1 MNKQQEMTSY
11 LRYLIAGLKQGGVRQ
26 VVISPGSRSTP
37 LALLVKHEKDLQY
50 FVAVDERSAGFLAL
64 GLAKSSQQPVAL
76 LCTSGTAAANFY
88 PAICEAEASNVPLV
102 VLTSDRPPE
111 LRNVGAPQTMS
122 QNQLYADHVKF
133 FVELALPESTPLMLR
148 YSFWQGFQL
157 ATRAMHD
164 VKGVVHA
171 NIPLREPLLPDL
183 TQNTPIDL
191 SLAQTSTQN
200 LIAQGWFQKKG
211 LIVLG
216 SERSLAEAQLALTLA
231 NHLGWPIVGDPL
243 SQLASCDGETQN
255 YVKQAD
261 VIFEETRDLPEVE
274 VILRFGKVPVTK
286 NVMFYLRDSQ
296 AVQIL
301 VDETQ
306 QWPDYLYRS
315 QYLVAESL
323 TKVAKQILQSTPKRD
338 QSYLQAWQNLQKLA
352 GQAIDET
359 SEQFTFHE
367 SQLAMILM
375 KTLARGEQL
384 FVANSNAIRLVDRL
398 SGVSENSFQIFGNRG
413 VNGID
418 GILSTVAG
426 LAMQTKARTYLLV
439 GDLTLFHDMN
449 GLQLL
454 KSYQLP
460 VTIILLNNNAGG
472 IFSFLSQRSLTA
484 DDFDPLFATPLDLDF
499 AQVAKTYEL
508 AYQKVES
515 EADFEQAMANSRKLT
530 GANLIELTSQAQV
543 PVDFWQAVLSNFKEK
558 RMKGCHL

>member
-1 MNKQQEMTSY
+1 MTSY
-11 LRYLIAGLKQGGVRQ
+11 LRHLIAGLKQGGVRQ

-37 LALLVKHEKDLQY
+37 LALLVKREVDLQY

-133 FVELALPESTPLMLR
+133 FVEMALPESTSLMLR

-157 ATRAMHD
+157 ATRAMTG

-191 SLAQTSTQN
+191 SLTQTTTQN

-216 SERSLAEAQLALTLA
+216 SERSLAEARLALTLA

-243 SQLASCDGETQN
+243 TQLANSEGNGQN
-255 YVKQAD
+255 YLKQAD
-261 VIFEETRDLPEVE
+261 VIFDEARDLPEVE

-315 QYLVAESL
+315 QYLIAESL
-323 TKVAKQILQSTPKRD
+323 TEVAQQILQSTPNRD
-338 QSYLQAWQNLQKLA
+338 QDYLQAWQNLQKLA
-352 GQAIDET
+352 SQAIDET
-359 SEQFTFHE
+359 SEQFAFHE
-367 SQLAMILM
+367 SHLAMALM

-398 SGVSENSFQIFGNRG
+398 SGVSEASFQVFGNRG

-426 LAMQTKARTYLLV
+426 LAMQTQARTYLLV

-454 KSYQLP
+454 KAYHLP

-515 EADFEQAMANSRKLT
+515 EADFEQAIATSRKLT
-530 GANLIELTSQAQV
+530 GANMIELTSQAQV

-558 RMKGCHL
+558 RMKGCLL

>member
-1 MNKQQEMTSY
+1 MTSY
-11 LRYLIAGLKQGGVRQ
+11 LRHLIAGLKQGGVRQ

-37 LALLVKHEKDLQY
+37 LALLVKRESDLQY

-133 FVELALPESTPLMLR
+133 FVEMALPESTPLMLR

-157 ATRAMHD
+157 ATRAMTG

-191 SLAQTSTQN
+191 SLTQTSTQN

-211 LIVLG
+211 MIVLG
-216 SERSLAEAQLALTLA
+216 GERSLAEARLALTLA
-231 NHLGWPIVGDPL
+231 NYLGWPIVGDPL
-243 SQLASCDGETQN
+243 TQLANSEGDGQN
-255 YVKQAD
+255 HLKQAD
-261 VIFEETRDLPEVE
+261 VIFDEARDLPEVE

-296 AVQIL
+296 AMQIL
-301 VDETQ
+301 FDETQ

-315 QYLVAESL
+315 QYLIAESL
-323 TKVAKQILQSTPKRD
+323 TEVAQQLLQSTPNRD
-338 QSYLQAWQNLQKLA
+338 QDYLQAWQNLQKLA
-352 GQAIDET
+352 SQAIDET
-359 SEQFTFHE
+359 SEQFAFHE

-398 SGVSENSFQIFGNRG
+398 SGVSEASFQVFGNRG

-426 LAMQTKARTYLLV
+426 LAMQTKERTYLLV

-454 KSYQLP
+454 KAYQLP

-472 IFSFLSQRSLTA
+472 IFSFLCQRSLTA

-499 AQVAKTYEL
+499 SQVAKTYEL

-515 EADFEQAMANSRKLT
+515 EADFEQAIATSRKLT
-530 GANLIELTSQAQV
+530 GANMIELTSQAQV

-558 RMKGCHL
+558 RMKGCLL

>member
-1 MNKQQEMTSY
+1 MTSY

-37 LALLVKHEKDLQY
+37 LALLVKRESDLQY
-50 FVAVDERSAGFLAL
+50 FVAVDERSVGFLAL

-133 FVELALPESTPLMLR
+133 FVEMALPESTPLMLR

-157 ATRAMHD
+157 ATRTMTG

-171 NIPLREPLLPDL
+171 NVPLREPLLPDL

-191 SLAQTSTQN
+191 SLTQTTTQN
-200 LIAQGWFQKKG
+200 LIAQGLFQKKG
-211 LIVLG
+211 IIVLG
-216 SERSLAEAQLALTLA
+216 SERSLAEARLALSLA
-231 NHLGWPIVGDPL
+231 SHLGWPIVGDPL
-243 SQLASCDGETQN
+243 TQLANSEGDGQN
-255 YVKQAD
+255 YLKQAD

-315 QYLVAESL
+315 QYLIAESL
-323 TKVAKQILQSTPKRD
+323 TEVAQQLLQSASNRD
-338 QSYLQAWQNLQKLA
+338 QDYLQAWQNLQKLA
-352 GQAIDET
+352 SQAIDET

-367 SQLAMILM
+367 SQLAMMLM

-398 SGVSENSFQIFGNRG
+398 SGISKVAFSVFGNRG

-426 LAMQTKARTYLLV
+426 LAMQTKERTYLLV

-454 KSYQLP
+454 KSYHLP

-499 AQVAKTYEL
+499 SQVAKTYEL

-515 EADFEQAMANSRKLT
+515 EADFEQAIATSRKLT

-558 RMKGCHL
+558 RMKG

>member
-1 MNKQQEMTSY
+1 MTSY

-37 LALLVKHEKDLQY
+37 LALLVKREKDLQY

-157 ATRAMHD
+157 ATRATKG

-171 NIPLREPLLPDL
+171 NVPLREPLLPDL

-191 SLAQTSTQN
+191 SLAQTSTQS

-211 LIVLG
+211 MIVLG
-216 SERSLAEAQLALTLA
+216 SERSLAEAQLALILA
-231 NHLGWPIVGDPL
+231 NHLDWPIVGDPL

-515 EADFEQAMANSRKLT
+515 EADFEQAIATSRKLT

-558 RMKGCHL
+558 RIKGCQL

>member
-1 MNKQQEMTSY
+1 MTSY
-11 LRYLIAGLKQGGVRQ
+11 LRHLIAGLKQGGVRQ

-37 LALLVKHEKDLQY
+37 LALLVKRESDLQY

-157 ATRAMHD
+157 ATRAMTG

-183 TQNTPIDL
+183 AQNTPIDL
-191 SLAQTSTQN
+191 SLTQTTTQN

-211 LIVLG
+211 MIVLG
-216 SERSLAEAQLALTLA
+216 SERSLAEARLALSLA
-231 NHLGWPIVGDPL
+231 SHLGWPIVGDPL
-243 SQLASCDGETQN
+243 TQLANSEGDGQN
-255 YVKQAD
+255 YLKQAD
-261 VIFEETRDLPEVE
+261 VIFDETRDLPEVE

-296 AVQIL
+296 AMQIL
-301 VDETQ
+301 FDETQ

-315 QYLVAESL
+315 QYLIAESL
-323 TKVAKQILQSTPKRD
+323 TEVAQQLLQSTPNRD
-338 QSYLQAWQNLQKLA
+338 QDYLQAWQNLQKLA
-352 GQAIDET
+352 SQAIDET
-359 SEQFTFHE
+359 REQFAFHE

-375 KTLARGEQL
+375 KTVTYGEQL

-398 SGVSENSFQIFGNRG
+398 SGVSENSFKIFGNRG

-426 LAMQTKARTYLLV
+426 LAMQTKERTYLLV

-454 KSYQLP
+454 KSYHLP

-515 EADFEQAMANSRKLT
+515 EADFEQAIATSRKLT
-530 GANLIELTSQAQV
+530 GANMIELTSQAQV
-543 PVDFWQAVLSNFKEK
+543 PVDFWQSVLSRFKEK
-558 RMKGCHL
+558 RRM

>member
-1 MNKQQEMTSY
+1 MTSY

-37 LALLVKHEKDLQY
+37 LALLVKREKDLQY

-157 ATRAMHD
+157 ATRATKG

-171 NIPLREPLLPDL
+171 NVPLREPLLPDL

-191 SLAQTSTQN
+191 SLAQTSTQS

-211 LIVLG
+211 MIVLG

-231 NHLGWPIVGDPL
+231 NHLDWPIVGDPL

-484 DDFDPLFATPLDLDF
+484 DDFDSLFATPLDLDF

-543 PVDFWQAVLSNFKEK
+543 PVDFWQAVLSDFKEK

>member
-1 MNKQQEMTSY
+1 
-11 LRYLIAGLKQGGVRQ
+11 
-26 VVISPGSRSTP
+26 
-37 LALLVKHEKDLQY
+37 
-50 FVAVDERSAGFLAL
+50 
-64 GLAKSSQQPVAL
+64 
-76 LCTSGTAAANFY
+76 
-88 PAICEAEASNVPLV
+88 
-102 VLTSDRPPE
+102 
-111 LRNVGAPQTMS
+111 
-122 QNQLYADHVKF
+122 
-133 FVELALPESTPLMLR
+133 
-148 YSFWQGFQL
+148 
-157 ATRAMHD
+157 
-164 VKGVVHA
+164 
-171 NIPLREPLLPDL
+171 
-183 TQNTPIDL
+183 
-191 SLAQTSTQN
+191 
-200 LIAQGWFQKKG
+200 
-211 LIVLG
+211 
-216 SERSLAEAQLALTLA
+216 
-231 NHLGWPIVGDPL
+231 
-243 SQLASCDGETQN
+243 
-255 YVKQAD
+255 
-261 VIFEETRDLPEVE
+261 
-274 VILRFGKVPVTK
+274 
-286 NVMFYLRDSQ
+286 
-296 AVQIL
+296 
-301 VDETQ
+301 DETQ

-515 EADFEQAMANSRKLT
+515 EADFEQAIATSRKLT
-530 GANLIELTSQAQV
+530 GANMI
-543 PVDFWQAVLSNFKEK
+543 
-558 RMKGCHL
+558 

>member
-1 MNKQQEMTSY
+1 MTSY

-157 ATRAMHD
+157 ATRATKG

-171 NIPLREPLLPDL
+171 NVPLREPLLPDL

-191 SLAQTSTQN
+191 SLAQTSTQS

-211 LIVLG
+211 MIVLG
-216 SERSLAEAQLALTLA
+216 SERSLAEAQLALILA
-231 NHLGWPIVGDPL
+231 NHLDWPIVGDPL

-543 PVDFWQAVLSNFKEK
+543 PVDFWQAVLSDFKEK

>member
-1 MNKQQEMTSY
+1 MTSY

-37 LALLVKHEKDLQY
+37 LALLVKREKDLQY

-157 ATRAMHD
+157 ATRAMYD

-191 SLAQTSTQN
+191 SLMQTTTQN
-200 LIAQGWFQKKG
+200 LIAQGWFQKRG

-216 SERSLAEAQLALTLA
+216 SERSLAEARLALTLA
-231 NHLGWPIVGDPL
+231 KHLGWPIVGDPL

-315 QYLVAESL
+315 QYLIAESL
-323 TKVAKQILQSTPKRD
+323 TEVAQQLLQSTPNRD
-338 QSYLQAWQNLQKLA
+338 QDYLQAWQNLQKLA
-352 GQAIDET
+352 SQAIDET

-367 SQLAMILM
+367 SQLAMMLM

-454 KSYQLP
+454 KAYQLP
-460 VTIILLNNNAGG
+460 VTILLLNNNAGG

-515 EADFEQAMANSRKLT
+515 EADFEQAIDTSRKLA

-558 RMKGCHL
+558 RMKGCQL

>member
-1 MNKQQEMTSY
+1 MTSY
-11 LRYLIAGLKQGGVRQ
+11 LRHLIAGLKQGGVRQ

-37 LALLVKHEKDLQY
+37 LALLVKRESDLQY

-157 ATRAMHD
+157 ATRAMTG

-183 TQNTPIDL
+183 AQNTPIDL
-191 SLAQTSTQN
+191 SLTQTTTQN

-211 LIVLG
+211 MIVLG
-216 SERSLAEAQLALTLA
+216 SERSLAEARLALSLA
-231 NHLGWPIVGDPL
+231 SHLGWPIVGDPL
-243 SQLASCDGETQN
+243 TQLANSEGDGQN
-255 YVKQAD
+255 YLKQAD
-261 VIFEETRDLPEVE
+261 VIFDETRDLPEVE

-296 AVQIL
+296 AMQIL
-301 VDETQ
+301 FDETQ

-315 QYLVAESL
+315 QYLIAESL
-323 TKVAKQILQSTPKRD
+323 TEVAQQLLQSTPNRD
-338 QSYLQAWQNLQKLA
+338 QDYLQAWQNLQKLA
-352 GQAIDET
+352 SQAIDET
-359 SEQFTFHE
+359 REQFAFHE
-367 SQLAMILM
+367 SQLAMILI

-398 SGVSENSFQIFGNRG
+398 SGISKVAFSVFGNRG

-426 LAMQTKARTYLLV
+426 LAMQTKERTYLLV

-454 KSYQLP
+454 KSYHLP

-515 EADFEQAMANSRKLT
+515 EADFEQAIATSRKLT
-530 GANLIELTSQAQV
+530 GANMIELTSQAQV
-543 PVDFWQAVLSNFKEK
+543 PVDFWQSVLSRFKEK
-558 RMKGCHL
+558 RRM

>member
-1 MNKQQEMTSY
+1 MTSY
-11 LRYLIAGLKQGGVRQ
+11 LRHLIAGLKQGGVRQ

-37 LALLVKHEKDLQY
+37 LALLVKREKDLQY

-133 FVELALPESTPLMLR
+133 FVEMALPESTPLMLR

-157 ATRAMHD
+157 ATRAMTG

-191 SLAQTSTQN
+191 SLMQTTTQN

-315 QYLVAESL
+315 QYLIAESL
-323 TKVAKQILQSTPKRD
+323 TEVAQQLLQSTPNRD
-338 QSYLQAWQNLQKLA
+338 QDYLQAWQNLQKLA
-352 GQAIDET
+352 SQAIDET
-359 SEQFTFHE
+359 SEQFAFHE
-367 SQLAMILM
+367 SQLAMMLM

-454 KSYQLP
+454 KAYQLP
-460 VTIILLNNNAGG
+460 VTILLLNNNAGG

-515 EADFEQAMANSRKLT
+515 EADFEQAMATSRKRT
-530 GANLIELTSQAQV
+530 SANMIELTSQAQV

-558 RMKGCHL
+558 RMKGCQL

>member
-1 MNKQQEMTSY
+1 MTSY

-37 LALLVKHEKDLQY
+37 LALLVKREKDLQY

-157 ATRAMHD
+157 ATRAMTG

-191 SLAQTSTQN
+191 SLMQTTTQN

-211 LIVLG
+211 MIVLG

-323 TKVAKQILQSTPKRD
+323 TKVAKQILQSTPNRD
-338 QSYLQAWQNLQKLA
+338 QDYLQAWQNLQKLA
-352 GQAIDET
+352 SQAIDET
-359 SEQFTFHE
+359 SEQFAFHE
-367 SQLAMILM
+367 SQLAMMLM

-398 SGVSENSFQIFGNRG
+398 SGFSENSFQIFGNRG

-454 KSYQLP
+454 KAYQLP
-460 VTIILLNNNAGG
+460 VTILLLNNNAGG
-472 IFSFLSQRSLTA
+472 IFSFLSQRNLTA

-508 AYQKVES
+508 DYQKVES
-515 EADFEQAMANSRKLT
+515 EADFEQAITTSRKLT

-558 RMKGCHL
+558 RRM

>member
-1 MNKQQEMTSY
+1 MTSY

-37 LALLVKHEKDLQY
+37 LALLVKREKDMQY

-133 FVELALPESTPLMLR
+133 FVELALPERTPLMLR

-157 ATRAMHD
+157 AMRAMTG

-191 SLAQTSTQN
+191 SLMQTTTQN

-243 SQLASCDGETQN
+243 SQLASCDGKTQN
-255 YVKQAD
+255 YLKQAD
-261 VIFEETRDLPEVE
+261 VIFEEVRDLPEVE

-301 VDETQ
+301 FDETQ

-315 QYLVAESL
+315 QYLIAESL
-323 TKVAKQILQSTPKRD
+323 TEVAQQLLQSTPNRD
-338 QSYLQAWQNLQKLA
+338 QDYLQAWQNLQKLA
-352 GQAIDET
+352 SQAIDET

-367 SQLAMILM
+367 SQLAMVLM
-375 KTLARGEQL
+375 KTLACGEQL

-398 SGVSENSFQIFGNRG
+398 SGISETSFQVFGNRG

-454 KSYQLP
+454 KAYQLP

-515 EADFEQAMANSRKLT
+515 EADFEQAIATSRKRT
-530 GANLIELTSQAQV
+530 SANLIELTSQAQV
-543 PVDFWQAVLSNFKEK
+543 PVDFWQAVLGNFKEK
-558 RMKGCHL
+558 RMKGCQL

>member
-1 MNKQQEMTSY
+1 MTSY

-37 LALLVKHEKDLQY
+37 LALLVKREKDLQY

-133 FVELALPESTPLMLR
+133 FVELALPESTSLMLR

-157 ATRAMHD
+157 ATRATKG

-171 NIPLREPLLPDL
+171 NVPLREPLLPDL

-191 SLAQTSTQN
+191 SLAQTSTQS

-216 SERSLAEAQLALTLA
+216 SERSLVEAQLALTLA

-323 TKVAKQILQSTPKRD
+323 TKVAKQILQSTPKSD
-338 QSYLQAWQNLQKLA
+338 QPYLQAWQNLQELA
-352 GQAIDET
+352 SQAIDET

-515 EADFEQAMANSRKLT
+515 EADFEQAMDNSRKLT
-530 GANLIELTSQAQV
+530 SANLIELTSQAQV

>member
-1 MNKQQEMTSY
+1 MTSY
-11 LRYLIAGLKQGGVRQ
+11 LRHLIAGLKQGGVRQ

-37 LALLVKHEKDLQY
+37 LALLVKREKDLQY

-157 ATRAMHD
+157 ATRAMSG

-191 SLAQTSTQN
+191 SLMQTTTQN

-216 SERSLAEAQLALTLA
+216 NERSLAEAQLALTLA
-231 NHLGWPIVGDPL
+231 NHLAWPIVGDPL

-255 YVKQAD
+255 YIKQAD
-261 VIFEETRDLPEVE
+261 VIFEEARDLPEVE

-315 QYLVAESL
+315 QYLISESL
-323 TKVAKQILQSTPKRD
+323 TEVAQQLLQSTPKRD
-338 QSYLQAWQNLQKLA
+338 QVYLQAWQNLQKLA
-352 GQAIDET
+352 SQAIDET
-359 SEQFTFHE
+359 SEQFAFHE
-367 SQLAMILM
+367 SQLAMVLM
-375 KTLARGEQL
+375 KTLACGEQL

-398 SGVSENSFQIFGNRG
+398 SGIGETSFQVFGNRG

-454 KSYQLP
+454 KAYQLP

-472 IFSFLSQRSLTA
+472 IFSFLSQRSLAA

-515 EADFEQAMANSRKLT
+515 EVDFEQAIATSRKRT
-530 GANLIELTSQAQV
+530 SANLIELTSQAQV
-543 PVDFWQAVLSNFKEK
+543 PVDFWQAVLGNFKEK
-558 RMKGCHL
+558 RMKGCQL

>member
-1 MNKQQEMTSY
+1 MTSY
-11 LRYLIAGLKQGGVRQ
+11 LRHLIAGLKQGGVRQ

-37 LALLVKHEKDLQY
+37 LALLVKRESDLQY

-157 ATRAMHD
+157 ATRATKG

-171 NIPLREPLLPDL
+171 NVPLREPLLPDL

-191 SLAQTSTQN
+191 SLAQTSTQS

-211 LIVLG
+211 MIVLG
-216 SERSLAEAQLALTLA
+216 SERSLAEAQLALILA
-231 NHLGWPIVGDPL
+231 NHLDWPIVGDPL

-454 KSYQLP
+454 KSYHLP

-543 PVDFWQAVLSNFKEK
+543 PVDFWQAVLSDFKEK

>member
-1 MNKQQEMTSY
+1 MTSY

-37 LALLVKHEKDLQY
+37 LALLVKREKDLQY

-64 GLAKSSQQPVAL
+64 GLAKSSQQPVVL

-133 FVELALPESTPLMLR
+133 FVEMALPESTPLMLR

-157 ATRAMHD
+157 ATRAMTG

-200 LIAQGWFQKKG
+200 LIAQGWFQKRG

-216 SERSLAEAQLALTLA
+216 SERSLAEARLALTLA
-231 NHLGWPIVGDPL
+231 KHLGWPIVGDPL

-315 QYLVAESL
+315 QYLIAESL
-323 TKVAKQILQSTPKRD
+323 TEVAQQLLQSTPNRD
-338 QSYLQAWQNLQKLA
+338 QDYLQAWQNLQKLA
-352 GQAIDET
+352 SQAIDET
-359 SEQFTFHE
+359 REQFAFHE

-375 KTLARGEQL
+375 KTVTYGEQL

-398 SGVSENSFQIFGNRG
+398 SGVSENSFKIFGNRG

-426 LAMQTKARTYLLV
+426 LAMQTKERTYLLV

-454 KSYQLP
+454 KAYQLP

-499 AQVAKTYEL
+499 VQVAKTYEL

-515 EADFEQAMANSRKLT
+515 EADFEQAMATSRKLT
-530 GANLIELTSQAQV
+530 GANMIELTSQAQV

-558 RMKGCHL
+558 RMKGCLL

>member
-1 MNKQQEMTSY
+1 MTSY

-157 ATRAMHD
+157 ATRATKG

-171 NIPLREPLLPDL
+171 NVPLREPLLPDL

-191 SLAQTSTQN
+191 SLAQTSTQS

-211 LIVLG
+211 MIVLG

-231 NHLGWPIVGDPL
+231 NHLDWPIVGDPL

-323 TKVAKQILQSTPKRD
+323 TKVAKQILQSTPNRD
-338 QSYLQAWQNLQKLA
+338 QDYLQAWQNLQKLA
-352 GQAIDET
+352 SQAIDET

-454 KSYQLP
+454 KSYHLP

-499 AQVAKTYEL
+499 SQVAKTYEL

-558 RMKGCHL
+558 RMKGCQL

>member
-1 MNKQQEMTSY
+1 MTSY

-37 LALLVKHEKDLQY
+37 LALLVKREKDLQY

-64 GLAKSSQQPVAL
+64 GLAKSSQQPVVL

-133 FVELALPESTPLMLR
+133 FVEMALPESTPLMLR

-157 ATRAMHD
+157 ATRAMTG

-200 LIAQGWFQKKG
+200 LIAQGWFQKRG

-216 SERSLAEAQLALTLA
+216 SERSLAEARLALTLA
-231 NHLGWPIVGDPL
+231 KHLGWPIVGDPL

-315 QYLVAESL
+315 QYLIAESL
-323 TKVAKQILQSTPKRD
+323 TEVAQQLLQSTPNRD
-338 QSYLQAWQNLQKLA
+338 QDYLQAWQNLQKLA
-352 GQAIDET
+352 SQAIDET
-359 SEQFTFHE
+359 REQFAFHE

-375 KTLARGEQL
+375 KTVTYGEQL

-398 SGVSENSFQIFGNRG
+398 SGVSENSFKIFGNRG

-454 KSYQLP
+454 KSYHLP

-508 AYQKVES
+508 VYQKVES
-515 EADFEQAMANSRKLT
+515 EADFEQAIATSRKLT
-530 GANLIELTSQAQV
+530 GANMIELTSQAQV
-543 PVDFWQAVLSNFKEK
+543 PVDFWQAVLSRFKEK
-558 RMKGCHL
+558 RRM

>member
-1 MNKQQEMTSY
+1 MTSY

-37 LALLVKHEKDLQY
+37 LALLVKREKDLQY

-111 LRNVGAPQTMS
+111 LRNIGAPQTMS

-157 ATRAMHD
+157 ATRALSG

-191 SLAQTSTQN
+191 SLMQTTTQN

-315 QYLVAESL
+315 QYLIAESL
-323 TKVAKQILQSTPKRD
+323 TEVAQQLLQSTPKRD
-338 QSYLQAWQNLQKLA
+338 QVYLQAWQNLQKLA
-352 GQAIDET
+352 SQAIDET

-398 SGVSENSFQIFGNRG
+398 SGVSETSFQVFGNRG

-515 EADFEQAMANSRKLT
+515 EADFEQAIATSRKLT
-530 GANLIELTSQAQV
+530 GANMIELTSQAQV

-558 RMKGCHL
+558 RMKGCQL

>member
-1 MNKQQEMTSY
+1 MTSY

-157 ATRAMHD
+157 ATRATKG

-171 NIPLREPLLPDL
+171 NVPLREPLLPDL

-191 SLAQTSTQN
+191 SLAQTSTQS

-211 LIVLG
+211 MIVLG

-231 NHLGWPIVGDPL
+231 NHLDWPIVGDPL

-338 QSYLQAWQNLQKLA
+338 QPYLQAWQNLQKLA
-352 GQAIDET
+352 NQAIDET
-359 SEQFTFHE
+359 SEQFAFHE

-515 EADFEQAMANSRKLT
+515 EADFEQAIATSRKLT

-558 RMKGCHL
+558 RIKGCQL

>member
-1 MNKQQEMTSY
+1 MTSY
-11 LRYLIAGLKQGGVRQ
+11 LRHLIAGLKQGGVRQ

-37 LALLVKHEKDLQY
+37 LALLVKRESDLQY

-133 FVELALPESTPLMLR
+133 FVEMALPESTPLMLR

-157 ATRAMHD
+157 ATRAMTG

-171 NIPLREPLLPDL
+171 NVPLREPLLPDL

-216 SERSLAEAQLALTLA
+216 SERSLAEARLALSLA
-231 NHLGWPIVGDPL
+231 SHLGWPIVGDPL
-243 SQLASCDGETQN
+243 TQLANSEGDGQN
-255 YVKQAD
+255 YLKQAD

-315 QYLVAESL
+315 QYLIAESL
-323 TKVAKQILQSTPKRD
+323 TEVAQQLLQSTPNRD
-338 QSYLQAWQNLQKLA
+338 QDYLQAWQNLQKLA
-352 GQAIDET
+352 SQAIDET

-398 SGVSENSFQIFGNRG
+398 SGISKVAFSVFGNRG

-426 LAMQTKARTYLLV
+426 LAMQTKERTYLLV

-454 KSYQLP
+454 KAYHLP

-515 EADFEQAMANSRKLT
+515 EADFEQAIATSRKLT
-530 GANLIELTSQAQV
+530 GANMIELTSQAQV

-558 RMKGCHL
+558 RMKGCQL

>member
-1 MNKQQEMTSY
+1 MTSY
-11 LRYLIAGLKQGGVRQ
+11 LRHLIAGLKQGGVRQ

-37 LALLVKHEKDLQY
+37 LALLVKRESDLQY

-133 FVELALPESTPLMLR
+133 FVEMALPESTPLMLR

-157 ATRAMHD
+157 ATRAMTG

-216 SERSLAEAQLALTLA
+216 GERSLAEARLALTLA

-243 SQLASCDGETQN
+243 TQLANSEGDGQN
-255 YVKQAD
+255 YLKQAD
-261 VIFEETRDLPEVE
+261 VIFDETRDLPEVE

-296 AVQIL
+296 AMQIL
-301 VDETQ
+301 FDETQ

-315 QYLVAESL
+315 QYLIAESL
-323 TKVAKQILQSTPKRD
+323 TEVAQQLLQSTPNRD
-338 QSYLQAWQNLQKLA
+338 QDYLQAWQNLQKLA
-352 GQAIDET
+352 SQAIDET
-359 SEQFTFHE
+359 SEQFAFHE

-375 KTLARGEQL
+375 KTLVRGEQL

-398 SGVSENSFQIFGNRG
+398 SGVSEASFQVFGNRG

-426 LAMQTKARTYLLV
+426 LAMQTKERTYLLV

-454 KSYQLP
+454 KAYQLP

-515 EADFEQAMANSRKLT
+515 EADFEQAIATSRKLI
-530 GANLIELTSQAQV
+530 GANMIELTSQAQV
-543 PVDFWQAVLSNFKEK
+543 PVDFWHAVLSRFKEK
-558 RMKGCHL
+558 RRM

>member
-1 MNKQQEMTSY
+1 MTSY

-338 QSYLQAWQNLQKLA
+338 QPYLQAWQNLQKLA

-530 GANLIELTSQAQV
+530 SANLIELTSQAQV

>member
-1 MNKQQEMTSY
+1 MTTY
-11 LRYLIAGLKQGGVRQ
+11 LRHLIAGLKQGGVRQ

-37 LALLVKHEKDLQY
+37 LSLLVKREKDLQY

-76 LCTSGTAAANFY
+76 ICTSGTAAANFY
-88 PAICEAEASNVPLV
+88 PAICEAEASNIPLV

-133 FVELALPESTPLMLR
+133 FVEMALPESTSLMLR

-157 ATRAMHD
+157 ATRAMTG

-171 NIPLREPLLPDL
+171 NVPLREPLLPDL

-211 LIVLG
+211 MIVLG
-216 SERSLAEAQLALTLA
+216 SERSLAEARLALSLA
-231 NHLGWPIVGDPL
+231 KHLGWPIVGDPL
-243 SQLASCDGETQN
+243 SQLAGCDGETQN

-296 AVQIL
+296 AMQIL
-301 VDETQ
+301 FDETK

-323 TKVAKQILQSTPKRD
+323 TKVAQQLLQSIPNRD
-338 QSYLQAWQNLQKLA
+338 RDYLQAWQNLQKLA
-352 GQAIDET
+352 SQVIYET
-359 SEQFTFHE
+359 SDQFAFHE

-375 KTLARGEQL
+375 KTLACGEQL

-398 SGVSENSFQIFGNRG
+398 SDVSEAAFQVFGNRG

-454 KSYQLP
+454 KAYQLP

-484 DDFDPLFATPLDLDF
+484 DDFDPLFATPLDLNF

-515 EADFEQAMANSRKLT
+515 EADFEQAIATSRKLT

-543 PVDFWQAVLSNFKEK
+543 PVDFWQAVLSSFKEK
-558 RMKGCHL
+558 RMKGCQL

>member
-1 MNKQQEMTSY
+1 MTSY
-11 LRYLIAGLKQGGVRQ
+11 LRHLIAGLKQGGVRQ

-37 LALLVKHEKDLQY
+37 LALLVKREADLQY

-133 FVELALPESTPLMLR
+133 FVEMALPESTPLMLR

-157 ATRAMHD
+157 ATKAMNG

-211 LIVLG
+211 MIVLG
-216 SERSLAEAQLALTLA
+216 GERSLAEAQLALTLA

-261 VIFEETRDLPEVE
+261 VIFEEARDLPEVE

-323 TKVAKQILQSTPKRD
+323 TEVAQQLLQSTPNRD
-338 QSYLQAWQNLQKLA
+338 QDYLQAWQNLQKLA
-352 GQAIDET
+352 SQAVDET
-359 SEQFTFHE
+359 GEQFAFHE
-367 SQLAMILM
+367 SHLAMSLM
-375 KTLARGEQL
+375 KTLAYGEQL

-398 SGVSENSFQIFGNRG
+398 SGVSETSFQVFGNRG

-426 LAMQTKARTYLLV
+426 LAMRTKARTYLLV

-454 KSYQLP
+454 KAYQLP

-515 EADFEQAMANSRKLT
+515 EADFEQAIATSRKRT

-543 PVDFWQAVLSNFKEK
+543 PVDFWQAVLGNFKEK
-558 RMKGCHL
+558 RLQGCQL

>member
-1 MNKQQEMTSY
+1 MTSY

-37 LALLVKHEKDLQY
+37 LALLVKREKDLQY

-157 ATRAMHD
+157 ATRAMYD

-191 SLAQTSTQN
+191 SLMQTTTQN
-200 LIAQGWFQKKG
+200 LIAQGWFQKRG

-216 SERSLAEAQLALTLA
+216 SERSLAEARLALTLA
-231 NHLGWPIVGDPL
+231 KHLGWPIVGDPL

-315 QYLVAESL
+315 QYLIAESL
-323 TKVAKQILQSTPKRD
+323 TEVAQQLLQSTPNRD
-338 QSYLQAWQNLQKLA
+338 QDYLQAWQNLQKLA
-352 GQAIDET
+352 SQAIDET
-359 SEQFTFHE
+359 SEQFAFHE

-398 SGVSENSFQIFGNRG
+398 SCVSENSFQIFGNRG

-454 KSYQLP
+454 KSYHLP
-460 VTIILLNNNAGG
+460 VTILLLNNNAGG

-515 EADFEQAMANSRKLT
+515 EADFEQAIATSRKLT
-530 GANLIELTSQAQV
+530 GANMIELTSQAQA

-558 RMKGCHL
+558 RMKGCQL

>member
-1 MNKQQEMTSY
+1 MTSY
-11 LRYLIAGLKQGGVRQ
+11 LRHLIAGLKQGGVRQ

-37 LALLVKHEKDLQY
+37 LALLVKRESDLQY

-64 GLAKSSQQPVAL
+64 GLAKSSQQPVVL

-133 FVELALPESTPLMLR
+133 FVEMALPESTPLMLR

-157 ATRAMHD
+157 ATRAMTG

-171 NIPLREPLLPDL
+171 NVPLREPLLPDL

-191 SLAQTSTQN
+191 SLSQTTTQN

-211 LIVLG
+211 MIVLG
-216 SERSLAEAQLALTLA
+216 SERSLAEARLALSLA
-231 NHLGWPIVGDPL
+231 SHLGWPIVGDPL
-243 SQLASCDGETQN
+243 TQLANSEGDGQN
-255 YVKQAD
+255 YLKQAD
-261 VIFEETRDLPEVE
+261 VIFDETRDLPEVE

-296 AVQIL
+296 AMQIL
-301 VDETQ
+301 FDETQ

-315 QYLVAESL
+315 QYLIAESL
-323 TKVAKQILQSTPKRD
+323 TEVAQQLLQSTSNRD
-338 QSYLQAWQNLQKLA
+338 QDYLQAWQNLQKLA
-352 GQAIDET
+352 SQAIYET
-359 SEQFTFHE
+359 SEQFTFHD
-367 SQLAMILM
+367 SQLAMMLM

-398 SGVSENSFQIFGNRG
+398 SGISKVSFSVFGNRG

-454 KSYQLP
+454 KAYHLP
-460 VTIILLNNNAGG
+460 VTILLLNNNAGG

-499 AQVAKTYEL
+499 SQVAKTYEL

-515 EADFEQAMANSRKLT
+515 EADFEQAIATSRKLT
-530 GANLIELTSQAQV
+530 GANMIELTSQAQV

-558 RMKGCHL
+558 RMKGCQL

>member
-1 MNKQQEMTSY
+1 MTSY

-37 LALLVKHEKDLQY
+37 LALLVKREKDLQY

-157 ATRAMHD
+157 ATRAMTG

-191 SLAQTSTQN
+191 SLMQTTTQN
-200 LIAQGWFQKKG
+200 LIDQGWFQKKG
-211 LIVLG
+211 MIVLG
-216 SERSLAEAQLALTLA
+216 SERSLAEARLALTLA

-301 VDETQ
+301 IDETQ

-338 QSYLQAWQNLQKLA
+338 QPYLQVWQNLQKLA
-352 GQAIDET
+352 SQAIDET
-359 SEQFTFHE
+359 SEQFAFHE

-384 FVANSNAIRLVDRL
+384 FVANSNAIRLLDRL

-454 KSYQLP
+454 KSYHLP
-460 VTIILLNNNAGG
+460 VTILLLNNNAGG

-515 EADFEQAMANSRKLT
+515 EADFEQAIATSRKLT

-543 PVDFWQAVLSNFKEK
+543 PVDFWQTVLSNFKEK
-558 RMKGCHL
+558 RMKGCQL

>member
-1 MNKQQEMTSY
+1 MTSY

-37 LALLVKHEKDLQY
+37 LALLVKREADLQY

-157 ATRAMHD
+157 ATRAMSG

-191 SLAQTSTQN
+191 NLMQTTTQN

-261 VIFEETRDLPEVE
+261 VIFEEARDLPEVE

-323 TKVAKQILQSTPKRD
+323 TKVAKQILQSTQKRD
-338 QSYLQAWQNLQKLA
+338 QPYLKAWKNLQKLA
-352 GQAIDET
+352 SQAIDET

-398 SGVSENSFQIFGNRG
+398 SGISETSFQVFGNRG

-426 LAMQTKARTYLLV
+426 LAIQTKARTYLLV

-454 KSYQLP
+454 KAYQLP

-515 EADFEQAMANSRKLT
+515 EADFEQAIATSRKRT

-543 PVDFWQAVLSNFKEK
+543 PVDFWQAVLGNFKEK
-558 RMKGCHL
+558 RMKGCQL

>member
-1 MNKQQEMTSY
+1 
-11 LRYLIAGLKQGGVRQ
+11 
-26 VVISPGSRSTP
+26 
-37 LALLVKHEKDLQY
+37 
-50 FVAVDERSAGFLAL
+50 
-64 GLAKSSQQPVAL
+64 
-76 LCTSGTAAANFY
+76 
-88 PAICEAEASNVPLV
+88 
-102 VLTSDRPPE
+102 
-111 LRNVGAPQTMS
+111 
-122 QNQLYADHVKF
+122 
-133 FVELALPESTPLMLR
+133 MLR

-157 ATRAMHD
+157 ATRAMYD

-191 SLAQTSTQN
+191 SLMQTTTQN
-200 LIAQGWFQKKG
+200 LIAQGWFQKRG

-216 SERSLAEAQLALTLA
+216 SERSLAEARLALTLA
-231 NHLGWPIVGDPL
+231 KHLGWPIVGDPL

-323 TKVAKQILQSTPKRD
+323 TKVAKQILQSTPKSD
-338 QSYLQAWQNLQKLA
+338 QPYLQAWQNLQKLA
-352 GQAIDET
+352 SQAIDET
-359 SEQFTFHE
+359 SEQFAFHE

-454 KSYQLP
+454 KSYHLP
-460 VTIILLNNNAGG
+460 VTILLLNNNAGG
-472 IFSFLSQRSLTA
+472 IFSFLSQRCLTA

-508 AYQKVES
+508 AYQKVGS
-515 EADFEQAMANSRKLT
+515 EADFEQAIATSRKLT

-558 RMKGCHL
+558 RMKGCQL

>member
-1 MNKQQEMTSY
+1 MTSY
-11 LRYLIAGLKQGGVRQ
+11 LRHLIAGLKQGGVRQ

-37 LALLVKHEKDLQY
+37 LALLGKRESDLQY

-111 LRNVGAPQTMS
+111 LRNIGAPQTMS

-157 ATRAMHD
+157 ATRATKG

-171 NIPLREPLLPDL
+171 NVPLREPLLPDL

-191 SLAQTSTQN
+191 SLAQTSTQS

-211 LIVLG
+211 MIVLG

-231 NHLGWPIVGDPL
+231 NHLDWPIVGDPL

-543 PVDFWQAVLSNFKEK
+543 PVDFWQAVLSDFKEK

>member
-1 MNKQQEMTSY
+1 MTSY
-11 LRYLIAGLKQGGVRQ
+11 LRHLIAGLKQGGVRQ

-37 LALLVKHEKDLQY
+37 LALLVKREKDLQY

-133 FVELALPESTPLMLR
+133 FVEMALPESTPLMLR

-157 ATRAMHD
+157 ATRTMTG

-171 NIPLREPLLPDL
+171 NVPLREPLLPDL

-191 SLAQTSTQN
+191 SLTQTTTQN
-200 LIAQGWFQKKG
+200 LITQGWFQKKG
-211 LIVLG
+211 MIVLG
-216 SERSLAEAQLALTLA
+216 SERSLAEARLALSLA
-231 NHLGWPIVGDPL
+231 SHLGWPIVGDPL
-243 SQLASCDGETQN
+243 TQLANSEGDGQN
-255 YVKQAD
+255 YLKQAD
-261 VIFEETRDLPEVE
+261 VIFDETRDLPEVE

-315 QYLVAESL
+315 QYLIAESL
-323 TKVAKQILQSTPKRD
+323 TEVVQQLLQSTPNRD
-338 QSYLQAWQNLQKLA
+338 QDYLQAWQNLQKLA
-352 GQAIDET
+352 SQAIYET
-359 SEQFTFHE
+359 REQFAFHE

-398 SGVSENSFQIFGNRG
+398 SDISKVAFSVFGNRG

-426 LAMQTKARTYLLV
+426 LAMQTKERTYLLV

-454 KSYQLP
+454 KAYQLP

-515 EADFEQAMANSRKLT
+515 EADFEQAIATSRKLT
-530 GANLIELTSQAQV
+530 GANMIELTSQAQV

-558 RMKGCHL
+558 RIKGCQL

>member
-1 MNKQQEMTSY
+1 MTSY
-11 LRYLIAGLKQGGVRQ
+11 LRHLIAGLKQGGVRQ

-37 LALLVKHEKDLQY
+37 LALLVKRESDLQY

-111 LRNVGAPQTMS
+111 LRNIGAPQTMS

-216 SERSLAEAQLALTLA
+216 SERSLVEAQLALTLA

-286 NVMFYLRDSQ
+286 NVMFYLRDSL

-323 TKVAKQILQSTPKRD
+323 TKVAKQILQSTPKSD
-338 QSYLQAWQNLQKLA
+338 QPYLQAWQNLQKLA
-352 GQAIDET
+352 SQSIDET
-359 SEQFTFHE
+359 SEQFAFHE

-398 SGVSENSFQIFGNRG
+398 SGVSENSLQIFGNRG

-454 KSYQLP
+454 KSYHLP
-460 VTIILLNNNAGG
+460 VTILLLNNNAGG

-515 EADFEQAMANSRKLT
+515 EADFEQAIATSRKLT

-558 RMKGCHL
+558 RMKGCQL

>member
-1 MNKQQEMTSY
+1 MTSY

-37 LALLVKHEKDLQY
+37 LALLVKREKDLQY

-64 GLAKSSQQPVAL
+64 GLAKSSQQPVVL

-157 ATRAMHD
+157 ATRAMYD

-200 LIAQGWFQKKG
+200 LIAQGWFQKRG

-216 SERSLAEAQLALTLA
+216 SERSLAEARLALTLA
-231 NHLGWPIVGDPL
+231 KHLGWPIVGDPL

-315 QYLVAESL
+315 QYLIAESL
-323 TKVAKQILQSTPKRD
+323 TEVAQQLLQSTPNRD
-338 QSYLQAWQNLQKLA
+338 QDYLQAWQNLQKLA
-352 GQAIDET
+352 SQAIDET
-359 SEQFTFHE
+359 REQFAFHE

-375 KTLARGEQL
+375 KTVTYGEQL

-398 SGVSENSFQIFGNRG
+398 SGVSENSFKIFGNRG

-426 LAMQTKARTYLLV
+426 LAMQTKERTYLLV

-454 KSYQLP
+454 KSYHLP

-508 AYQKVES
+508 VYQKVES
-515 EADFEQAMANSRKLT
+515 EADFEQAIATSRKLT
-530 GANLIELTSQAQV
+530 GANMIELTSQAQV

-558 RMKGCHL
+558 RMKGCLL

>member
-1 MNKQQEMTSY
+1 MTSY
-11 LRYLIAGLKQGGVRQ
+11 LRYLIAGLKQGGVCQ

-37 LALLVKHEKDLQY
+37 LALLVKRESDLQY

-64 GLAKSSQQPVAL
+64 GLAKSSQQPVVL

-133 FVELALPESTPLMLR
+133 FVEMALPESTPLMLR

-157 ATRAMHD
+157 ATRTMTG

-171 NIPLREPLLPDL
+171 NVPLREPLLPDL
-183 TQNTPIDL
+183 TQNTPINL

-216 SERSLAEAQLALTLA
+216 SERSLAEARLALTLA

-315 QYLVAESL
+315 QYLIAESL
-323 TKVAKQILQSTPKRD
+323 TEVAQQLLQSTPNRGQD
-338 QSYLQAWQNLQKLA
+338 YLQAWQNLQKLA
-352 GQAIDET
+352 SQAIDET
-359 SEQFTFHE
+359 SEQFAFHE

-454 KSYQLP
+454 KAYQLP
-460 VTIILLNNNAGG
+460 VTILLLNNNAGG

-515 EADFEQAMANSRKLT
+515 EADFEQAMATSRKRT
-530 GANLIELTSQAQV
+530 SANMIELTSQAQV

-558 RMKGCHL
+558 RMKGCQL

>member
-1 MNKQQEMTSY
+1 MTSY
-11 LRYLIAGLKQGGVRQ
+11 LRHFIAGLKQGGVRQ

-37 LALLVKHEKDLQY
+37 LALLVKREADLQY

-157 ATRAMHD
+157 ATKAMNG

-171 NIPLREPLLPDL
+171 NVPLREPLLPDL

-191 SLAQTSTQN
+191 NLMQTTTQN

-261 VIFEETRDLPEVE
+261 VIFEEARDLPEVE

-323 TKVAKQILQSTPKRD
+323 TKVAKQILQSTQKRD
-338 QSYLQAWQNLQKLA
+338 QPYLKAWKNLQKLA
-352 GQAIDET
+352 SQAIDET

-398 SGVSENSFQIFGNRG
+398 SGISETCFQVFGNRG

-454 KSYQLP
+454 KAYQLP

-515 EADFEQAMANSRKLT
+515 ESDFEQAIATSRKRT

-543 PVDFWQAVLSNFKEK
+543 PVDFWQAVLGNFKKK
-558 RMKGCHL
+558 RLQGCQL

>member
-1 MNKQQEMTSY
+1 MTSY

-37 LALLVKHEKDLQY
+37 LALLVKREKDLQY

-157 ATRAMHD
+157 ATRAMSG

-191 SLAQTSTQN
+191 NLMQTTTQN

-261 VIFEETRDLPEVE
+261 VIFEEARDLPEVE

-323 TKVAKQILQSTPKRD
+323 TKVAKQILQSTQKRD
-338 QSYLQAWQNLQKLA
+338 QPYLKAWKNLQKLA
-352 GQAIDET
+352 SQAIDET

-398 SGVSENSFQIFGNRG
+398 SGISETSFQVFGNRG

-454 KSYQLP
+454 KAYQFP

-515 EADFEQAMANSRKLT
+515 EADFEQAIATSRKRT

-543 PVDFWQAVLSNFKEK
+543 PVDFWQAVLGNFKEK
-558 RMKGCHL
+558 RMKGCQL